1 MVRRIGS
8 FFAAMI
14 ACSTLLFNGTA
25 NMAEEKQSENAKALT
40 FKMESLEG
48 KPVELKSYA
57 GKVVLVVNVASQC
70 GLTPQYE
77 GLQKIYDKYKDKGLV
92 VLGFPCNQFG
102 SQEPGSSQ
110 EIGEFCKKNYG
121 VTFDMFQKVAVND
134 KGDVKACD
142 LYRYLTSVDAKP
154 KGKGDVTWNF
164 EKFLLNRKGE
174 VIGRFKPQTA
184 PDESS
189 LVAAIEKELAAK

>member
-1 MVRRIGS
+1 MMRRIE
-8 FFAAMI
+8 I
-14 ACSTLLFNGTA
+14 ACVALVVCVTLVING
-25 NMAEEKQSENAKALT
+25 NFGMAEEKQSVAAKALS

-70 GLTPQYE
+70 GLTGQYE
-77 GLQKIYDKYKDKGLV
+77 GLQKMYDKYKDKGLV
-92 VLGFPCNQFG
+92 ILGFPCNQFG

-110 EIGEFCKKNYG
+110 EISEFCKKNYG

-154 KGKGDVTWNF
+154 KGKGDVSWNF

-174 VIGRFKPQTA
+174 VTGRFKPQTA
-184 PDESS
+184 PDDAG
-189 LVAAIEKELAAK
+189 LLAAIEQELAAK